1 MNTTDISDRSRGVAL
16 ILGGV
21 LGWAGGHRFY
31 AGKNLTGVLM
41 LCTMGGLGIWWL
53 YDMIL
58 ITAGAFKDAD
68 EKRLLH
74 WWEPSP
80 YAPMSGLTPQQ
91 LEMILDE
98 LDMLRGDVGD
108 LSERMEFMERV
119 LARAKEREALP
130 PV

>member
-1 MNTTDISDRSRGVAL
+1 MATDISDRSRGVAL
-16 ILGGV
+16 IMGGA

-31 AGKNLTGVLM
+31 AGKNLTGILM

-58 ITAGAFKDAD
+58 ITAGGFKDAE
-68 EKRLLH
+68 EKRLLR
-74 WWEPSP
+74 WWEANPD
-80 YAPMSGLTPQQ
+80 APIGGLTPQQ

-98 LDMLRGDVGD
+98 LDLLRGDVGD
-108 LSERMEFMERV
+108 LNERMEFMERV
-119 LARAKEREALP
+119 IARAKEREALP

>member
-1 MNTTDISDRSRGVAL
+1 MATDISDRSRGVAL
-16 ILGGV
+16 IMGGV

-31 AGKNLTGVLM
+31 AGKNLTGLLM

-58 ITAGAFKDAD
+58 IASGGFKDAE
-68 EKRLLH
+68 EKRLLR
-74 WWEPSP
+74 WWETSP
-80 YAPMSGLTPQQ
+80 DAPMAGLTPRQ

-98 LDMLRGDVGD
+98 LDLLRGDVGD
-108 LSERMEFMERV
+108 LNERMEFMERV
-119 LARAKEREALP
+119 IARAKEREALP

>member
-1 MNTTDISDRSRGVAL
+1 MAENISDRSRGVAL
-16 ILGGV
+16 IMGGV

-31 AGKNLTGVLM
+31 AGKNLTGLLM

-58 ITAGAFKDAD
+58 IAAGGFKDVE
-68 EKRLLH
+68 EKRLLR
-74 WWEPSP
+74 WWEMSP

-98 LDMLRGDVGD
+98 LDLLRGDVGD
-108 LSERMEFMERV
+108 LNERMEFMERV
-119 LARAKEREALP
+119 IARAKEREALP

>member
-1 MNTTDISDRSRGVAL
+1 MATDISDRSRGDAL
-16 ILGGV
+16 IMGGV

-31 AGKNLTGVLM
+31 AGKNLTGLLM
-41 LCTMGGLGIWWL
+41 LCTVGGLGVWWL

-58 ITAGAFKDAD
+58 IASGGFKDAE
-68 EKRLLH
+68 EKRLLR
-74 WWEPSP
+74 WWETSP

-98 LDMLRGDVGD
+98 LDLLRGDVGD
-108 LSERMEFMERV
+108 LNERMEFMERV
-119 LARAKEREALP
+119 IARAKEPEALP